1 MENMKT
7 RDIMTRRR
15 IRGIAAAV
23 LTTVPALALAV
34 NWTSRT
40 VGQLQST
47 YDGADCIYFTLEG
60 VAEADPAKPGD
71 PWFAIPRTQYGAK
84 DAYAMLLAAKL
95 TGKTVFVST
104 RGTLSCGY
112 AAVSQVLM
120 Q

>member
-1 MENMKT
+1 L
-7 RDIMTRRR
+7 
-15 IRGIAAAV
+15 AA
-23 LTTVPALALAV
+23 TPALALAV
-34 NWTSRT
+34 NWTDRT

-60 VAEADPAKPGD
+60 VAQADPVDPGV
-71 PWFAIPRTQYGAK
+71 PWFAFPRTQHGAK

-95 TGKTVFVST
+95 TSKTVFVST
-104 RGTLSCGY
+104 HGTLSCGY

>member
-1 MENMKT
+1 MDVRKT
-7 RDIMTRRR
+7 
-15 IRGIAAAV
+15 IRAAALAAV
-23 LTTVPALALAV
+23 AAAPALAPAV
-34 NWTSRT
+34 NWTDRT

-60 VAEADPAKPGD
+60 VAEADPVKPGD
-71 PWFAIPRTQYGAK
+71 HWFAIPRTQYGAK

-104 RGTLSCGY
+104 RGTLSSCGY

>member
-1 MENMKT
+1 MDVSKT
-7 RDIMTRRR
+7 MR
-15 IRGIAAAV
+15 AAA
-23 LTTVPALALAV
+23 LAAVAAAPTLAPAV
-34 NWTSRT
+34 NWTDRT

-60 VAEADPAKPGD
+60 VAEADPVKPGD
-71 PWFAIPRTQYGAK
+71 HWFAIPRTQYGAK

-112 AAVSQVLM
+112 AAVSQVIM

>member
-1 MENMKT
+1 MKT
-7 RDIMTRRR
+7 KHMR
-15 IRGIAAAV
+15 IGRQVRAAV
-23 LTTVPALALAV
+23 VAALAV
-34 NWTSRT
+34 LPVMGLAANWTDRT

-60 VAEADPAKPGD
+60 VAEADPVKPGD
-71 PWFAIPRTQYGAK
+71 HWFAIPRTQYGAK